1 MGKRK
6 RRLLSPKYARKFA
19 HLRKAV
25 LGATADGVVTKEEA
39 KKIIAAVEEV
49 VEEVK
54 PAPVAEPAPVAKPVV
69 DPAPV
74 VKPKPAAKARRAPKA
89 AAKPTA
95 KKATAKT
102 RAKKSSSEG

>member
-19 HLRKAV
+19 GLRKAV
-25 LGATADGVVTKEEA
+25 FGATADGVVTKEEA
-39 KKIIAAVEEV
+39 KKIVAAVEEV

-54 PAPVAEPAPVAKPVV
+54 PAPVVEPVAKPK
-69 DPAPV
+69 PV
-74 VKPKPAAKARRAPKA
+74 AKAKPAPKA
-89 AAKPTA
+89 AAKPAA
-95 KKATAKT
+95 KKVTAKT